1 VSQHNVVDL
10 NWRPSHAY
18 IPGQTPRHDEGIFDQ
33 FKPNLSASD
42 KELDHCI
49 AWQIG
54 QVFFQEEY
62 YWEAH
67 EVWEAV
73 WMLCEEISIR
83 RALVRSL
90 IQLTNAGL
98 KGKMGREK
106 AQVRLLGLAR
116 LACPNFSFK
125 KIMGFNPDDWEE
137 FYSKA
142 SLAIPSSKI

>member
-1 VSQHNVVDL
+1 MFQFHELDL

-18 IPGQTPRHDEGIFDQ
+18 IPGKNSRHSDGVFDQ
-33 FKPNLSASD
+33 FKPDLSISNE
-42 KELDHCI
+42 ELANCI
-49 AWQIG
+49 AWHIG
-54 QVFFQEEY
+54 QLFFREEY

-73 WMLCEEISIR
+73 WILLDQESAP

-106 AQVRLLGLAR
+106 AQTRLLDLAKA
-116 LACPNFSFK
+116 ACPDFNSP
-125 KIMGFNPDDWEE
+125 KIMGFTQQSWKD
-137 FYSKA
+137 FYGQA
-142 SLAIPSSKI
+142 SRSIPHG